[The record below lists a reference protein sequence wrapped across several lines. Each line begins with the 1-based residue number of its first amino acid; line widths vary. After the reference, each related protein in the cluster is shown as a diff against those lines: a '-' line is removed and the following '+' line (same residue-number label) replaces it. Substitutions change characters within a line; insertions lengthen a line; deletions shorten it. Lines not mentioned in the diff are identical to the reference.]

1 MRYWLRYSKDG
12 LMRFVG
18 HLDMLRN
25 WERIL
30 RRAEAPLAFTQGFS
44 PRPILSL
51 AAPLPVGLSSQ
62 AEYLELETSEEVSD
76 WEGMLGPVL
85 PPGLEI
91 LGGMQVPPGTKP
103 LMGLIRFGDYVV
115 ENFSESQLAMLQE
128 QLAAFLAQE
137 RVLLEVR
144 RKRGLR
150 EINIRPLMQS
160 AQLEDG
166 VLKLR
171 LALGSVANLRVEDLL
186 TYFSLPVAELHIC
199 RQEIYLEKNKELVTP
214 FQYISR

>member
-1 MRYWLRYSKDG
+1 MKYWLRYSKDG

-103 LMGLIRFGDYVV
+103 LMGLIR
-115 ENFSESQLAMLQE
+115 
-128 QLAAFLAQE
+128 
-137 RVLLEVR
+137 
-144 RKRGLR
+144 
-150 EINIRPLMQS
+150 
-160 AQLEDG
+160 
-166 VLKLR
+166 
-171 LALGSVANLRVEDLL
+171 
-186 TYFSLPVAELHIC
+186 
-199 RQEIYLEKNKELVTP
+199 
-214 FQYISR
+214 